1 MTNDYKIS
9 ISPDGGTLLISIPI
23 ERACEMVKSHI
34 WTVKALA
41 KDSGTY
47 LGT

>member
-1 MTNDYKIS
+1 MTNDYRIS
-9 ISPDGGTLLISIPI
+9 ISPDGNTLLVSIPI
-23 ERACEMVKSHI
+23 ERVYEMVKSHI
-34 WTVKALA
+34 WTLKAMA